1 MRRYIDR
8 GTGMSTDWVFFLLFP
23 FLLVLVF
30 TDRSARNRTGR
41 LLFSLGAMVTV
52 NSAGWVGA
60 AHRDARLRGH
70 CRVPTGEKKNCA

>member
-1 MRRYIDR
+1 MRRYIDG
-8 GTGMSTDWVFFLLFP
+8 GTGMSTDWVFFLFL

-30 TDRSARNRTGR
+30 TDQSARNRTGR

-70 CRVPTGEKKNCA
+70 CCRVSTGEKKNCA